1 GRRRNRAD
9 RGAAGAV
16 VDLRRCDAHD
26 RAGSDRFA
34 HAYRHASVL
43 ERRRTHG
50 AAAARHRSRAGCA
63 TALALHRSDDRGR
76 SRDDV
81 LASGGARFDGAAN
94 VYRCSVVCGPERSGG
109 GRRSMRRVPPV
120 FLCVLVVMWL
130 LLNNTISLGHIV
142 LGFVLSALLLL
153 AAFRLRPLQ
162 PTMRRFPVLVRLF
175 FDVLID
181 IIRSNIGV
189 ARVVLGL
196 VGEREVHAGFIHIPI
211 DMRDPHGFAV
221 LAMIITATP
230 GTIW

>member
-1 GRRRNRAD
+1 
-9 RGAAGAV
+9 
-16 VDLRRCDAHD
+16 
-26 RAGSDRFA
+26 
-34 HAYRHASVL
+34 
-43 ERRRTHG
+43 
-50 AAAARHRSRAGCA
+50 
-63 TALALHRSDDRGR
+63 
-76 SRDDV
+76 
-81 LASGGARFDGAAN
+81 
-94 VYRCSVVCGPERSGG
+94 
-109 GRRSMRRVPPV
+109 MRRVPPV

-196 VGEREVHAGFIHIPI
+196 VGERDVHAGFIRIPI

-230 GTIW
+230 GTIWVELTDDRTELTIHVLDLIDEQEWIDRIKGRYERPLMEVFE